1 MRHRVGAVP
10 QAPLMAFL
18 DRHFFK
24 FVLAL
29 LAAFGGLGV
38 RTALGR
44 WRELS
49 GYEPEQIAEA
59 LASGHGYSFAG
70 AHRWLFV
77 RDASEQYFPT
87 AWSDPA
93 FTVLYAAIISLF
105 GDGSRLVIILLLL
118 ACFLVSAALVAVT
131 ARRLAGPLAGLL
143 ALLAL
148 FVMVRGSVVGISAPA
163 LAGLWVAL
171 LLSLLVAYAGRLSLR
186 RAFILGAVLGISV
199 LTWST
204 TMVFVPVVVL
214 FLFWLAPTP
223 WSAARMLTATV
234 LTAMLIVAPWSARNY
249 AVFDELVPVRN
260 GLGHLAHLGTIGLSA
275 TFAPEHPDS
284 PVPAPLTTSGP
295 FDAVASVG
303 STDPIAGKA
312 NRSALAG
319 WQMDVMPAQIGE
331 RYGDLNEAQRDKWLF
346 AEARNFVNANPF
358 LTIQPAAAKV
368 WEFLWLG
375 RSSLMAPL
383 TIFGLVVGSVLAIK
397 ERRLLIPLATA
408 LAYIAPFVIIIP
420 FFYRYRYPIEPVIA
434 VLVGVSLAR
443 VAEFASRPVLLLQP
457 RGRGALAAVPPG
469 AAPAPRGST
478 LERAARTRQSH
489 AI

>member
-10 QAPLMAFL
+10 QAPLMAFV

-38 RTALGR
+38 LAALQR
-44 WRELS
+44 WRKLS
-49 GYEPEQIAEA
+49 GYEPEYIAEA
-59 LASGHGYSFAG
+59 LASRHGYSFPG
-70 AHRWLFV
+70 SQRWLFV
-77 RDASEQYFPT
+77 RDAPDQYFTT
-87 AWSDPA
+87 AWSDPG
-93 FTVLYAAIISLF
+93 FTLLYAAIISLF
-105 GDGSRLVIILLLL
+105 GEGSRLVIILLLL

-143 ALLAL
+143 ALLVL

-171 LLSLLVAYAGRLSLR
+171 LLSLLVAYAERLSLR

-214 FLFWLAPTP
+214 LLFWFAPTP
-223 WSAARMLTATV
+223 WSAAKMSAATV
-234 LTAMLIVAPWSARNY
+234 LTAMLLVAPWTARNY
-249 AVFDELVPVRN
+249 AVFDEFVPVRN

-275 TFAPEHPDS
+275 SFAPERADA
-284 PVPAPLTTSGP
+284 PVPAVPLATSGP
-295 FDAVASVG
+295 LDAVASVG

-319 WQMDVMPAQIGE
+319 WQMDVMAAQIGE
-331 RYGDLNEAQRDKWLF
+331 RYDELNEAQRDKWLL
-346 AEARNFVNANPF
+346 AEARNFVIANPF
-358 LTIQPAAAKV
+358 LTMRLAAAKV
-368 WEFLWLG
+368 WEFLWVG

-383 TIFGLVVGSVLAIK
+383 TIFGIVVSSVLAFK
-397 ERRLLIPLATA
+397 ERRLLIPVAMA

-443 VAEFASRPVLLLQP
+443 VAEVAWRAVLSVQP
-457 RGRGALAAVPPG
+457 RRPH
-469 AAPAPRGST
+469 APAAARQASI
-478 LERAARTRQSH
+478 ERAHRTRQYH
-489 AI
+489 AAS

>member
-1 MRHRVGAVP
+1 
-10 QAPLMAFL
+10 MAFV

-38 RTALGR
+38 LTALGR

-77 RDASEQYFPT
+77 RDAPDQYFPT

-105 GDGSRLVIILLLL
+105 GEGSRLVIILLLL

-131 ARRLAGPLAGLL
+131 ARRLAGSLAGLL
-143 ALLAL
+143 ALLVL

-171 LLSLLVAYAGRLSLR
+171 LLSLLLAYAERLSLR

-214 FLFWLAPTP
+214 LLFWLAPTP
-223 WSAARMLTATV
+223 WSAARMSTVTV
-234 LTAMLIVAPWSARNY
+234 LTAMLIVAPWTARNY
-249 AVFDELVPVRN
+249 SVFDEFVPVRN

-275 TFAPEHPDS
+275 SFAPERADT
-284 PVPAPLTTSGP
+284 PVPVPLATSGP
-295 FDAVASVG
+295 FDAVARVG

-312 NRSALAG
+312 DRSALAG
-319 WQMDVMPAQIGE
+319 WQMDVMAAEIGE
-331 RYGDLNEAQRDKWLF
+331 SYEDLNEAQRDKWLF
-346 AEARNFVNANPF
+346 GEARNFAIGNPL
-358 LTIQPAAAKV
+358 LTLQLAAAKL
-368 WEFLWLG
+368 WEFLWVG

-383 TIFGLVVGSVLAIK
+383 TIFGIVVGSVLAFK
-397 ERRLLIPLATA
+397 ERRLLIPLTMA
-408 LAYIAPFVIIIP
+408 LAYIAPFAIIIP

-443 VAEFASRPVLLLQP
+443 VAEVALRPVLSVQP
-457 RGRGALAAVPPG
+457 RRRHAG
-469 AAPAPRGST
+469 AAAPPASIQ
-478 LERAARTRQSH
+478 RADRPRQSH
-489 AI
+489 AAS

>member
-10 QAPLMAFL
+10 QAPLMAFV

-24 FVLAL
+24 CVLAL
-29 LAAFGGLGV
+29 LAASGGLGV
-38 RTALGR
+38 STALGR

-49 GYEPEQIAEA
+49 GYEPEEIAEA

-70 AHRWLFV
+70 DQRWLFV
-77 RDASEQYFPT
+77 RDTPDQYFTT

-105 GDGSRLVIILLLL
+105 GEWSRLVIILLLL
-118 ACFLVSAALVAVT
+118 ACFLVTAALVALT

-143 ALLAL
+143 ALLVL
-148 FVMVRGSVVGISAPA
+148 FGTVRGGVVGISAP
-163 LAGLWVAL
+163 LLGGLFVAL
-171 LLSLLVAYAGRLSLR
+171 LLSLVVAYAERWSLR
-186 RAFILGAVLGISV
+186 RSLVLGALLGISV

-214 FLFWLAPTP
+214 LLFWFAPTP
-223 WSAARMLTATV
+223 WSAAKMSAATV
-234 LTAMLIVAPWSARNY
+234 LTAMLLVAPWTARNY
-249 AVFDELVPVRN
+249 AVFDEFVPVRN
-260 GLGHLAHLGTIGLSA
+260 GLGHLAHLGTIGLGAS
-275 TFAPEHPDS
+275 FAPERADT
-284 PVPAPLTTSGP
+284 PVPVPLVTSGP

-319 WQMDVMPAQIGE
+319 WQMDVMTAEIGE
-331 RYGDLNEAQRDKWLF
+331 SYDELNEAQRDKWLF
-346 AEARNFVNANPF
+346 AEARSFAIANPL
-358 LTIQPAAAKV
+358 LTMQLAAAKI

-375 RSSLMAPL
+375 RSLLMSPL
-383 TIFGLVVGSVLAIK
+383 TIFGIVVASVLAFK
-397 ERRLLIPLATA
+397 ERRLLIPLTMA
-408 LAYIAPFVIIIP
+408 LAYIAPFAIIIP

-443 VAEFASRPVLLLQP
+443 VAEVALRPVLSVQP
-457 RGRGALAAVPPG
+457 RRQHAPA
-469 AAPAPRGST
+469 AAPAST
-478 LERAARTRQSH
+478 ERAHRTRESH
-489 AI
+489 AV